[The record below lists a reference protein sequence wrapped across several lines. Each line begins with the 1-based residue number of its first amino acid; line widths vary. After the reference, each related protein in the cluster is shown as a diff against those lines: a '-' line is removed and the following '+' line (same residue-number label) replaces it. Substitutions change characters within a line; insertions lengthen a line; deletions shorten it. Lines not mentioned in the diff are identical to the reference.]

1 MWKTRICELYY
12 RDGEEWMENRRIMN
26 SLLLRNDLRLA
37 QHVTQTC
44 CAELMTEWNQ
54 MLDGKEDQFTEIPN
68 LIQALYLWSIKG
80 IS

>member
-1 MWKTRICELYY
+1 
-12 RDGEEWMENRRIMN
+12 MN

-37 QHVTQTC
+37 QRVTQIC

-54 MLDGKEDQFTEIPN
+54 MLDGKADQFVEVPN

-80 IS
+80 TSRANILKHF